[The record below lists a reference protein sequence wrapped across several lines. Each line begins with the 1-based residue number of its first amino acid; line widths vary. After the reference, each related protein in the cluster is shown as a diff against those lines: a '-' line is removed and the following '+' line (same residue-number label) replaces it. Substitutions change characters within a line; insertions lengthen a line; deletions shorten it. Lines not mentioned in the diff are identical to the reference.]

1 MRNDL
6 TSHQEELSK
15 QVKYFDDKMTETQKE
30 TLWKITDFEKLMA
43 TRISE
48 QKVKD
53 IVQQLDSRLSSD
65 LKIIDEKINSK
76 LNADIND
83 LTNKVEINR

>member
-65 LKIIDEKINSK
+65 LKITDEKINSK

>member
-53 IVQQLDSRLSSD
+53 IVQ
-65 LKIIDEKINSK
+65 
-76 LNADIND
+76 
-83 LTNKVEINR
+83 